1 MPEPFH
7 PDLRAARFLPRAA
20 VGPRTL
26 PLVRRLSGLGAGRSP
41 SDVQVVPVAE
51 GVTARVFRPA
61 SIRHPVPGL
70 VWIHGGGLVIGSA
83 SMDDA
88 FCRRVAGQVGAVVAS
103 VEYRLAPEHP
113 FPTPLEDCYS
123 VLGWLAEQVEV
134 DAARIAVGGASAG
147 GGLAAALAL
156 LAKERGEVGPRFQL
170 LVYPMLDDRSAART
184 DLDETRMRMWNR
196 ASNEFGW
203 RAYLGAAFGAEV
215 PPLAVPARYP
225 DLSDLPPAWI
235 GVGTNDLFHAEDL
248 AYAARLRQ
256 AGVEVEV
263 LEVPGAYHGFD
274 MVQRKAPVS
283 RRFAAAQITAL
294 AAALGTG

>member
-20 VGPRTL
+20 VGPRSL
-26 PLVRRLSGLGAGRSP
+26 PLARLLGGLGAGRSP

-51 GVTARVFRPA
+51 GVTARVFRPV

-70 VWIHGGGLVIGSA
+70 VWIHGGGLVMGSA

-88 FCRRVAGQVGAVVAS
+88 FCRRVAGELGAVVAS

-113 FPTPLEDCYS
+113 FPTPLQDCYA

-134 DAARIAVGGASAG
+134 DATRIAVGGASAG

-156 LAKERGEVGPRFQL
+156 LATERGEVGPAFQL

-184 DLDETRMRMWNR
+184 DLDETRLRMWNR

-203 RAYLGAAFGAEV
+203 RAYLGAAYGAEV
-215 PPLAVPARYP
+215 PPLAAPARYP
-225 DLSDLPPAWI
+225 DLSGLPPAWI
-235 GVGTNDLFHAEDL
+235 GVGTNDLFHDEDL

-263 LEVPGAYHGFD
+263 HEVPGAYHGFD
-274 MVQRKAPVS
+274 MVQRRAPVS
-283 RRFAAAQITAL
+283 RRFTAAQIAAL
-294 AAALGTG
+294 ATALGTG